1 MNILGID
8 TSSEVAAVAVINEE
22 KLIAEYILNYK
33 KTHSKNLMPM
43 IDQLLKSCD
52 MKMDDIDLIGVC
64 TGPGS
69 FTGLRIGVATAKAM
83 AHVKDI
89 PLVSVDTLSALAFNM
104 STSKGY
110 IVPILDAQRGQ
121 VYSASYLWEN
131 GRLQMVREIRVEK
144 LEELIDYIKTLEGI
158 AIVLGEASNIYR
170 ESLELVQNVEIP
182 PSSHRL
188 PRASSI
194 CEIAKEKY
202 EMGET
207 TDHFNMS
214 PLYIRK
220 SQAEV
225 QYEEK
230 MKRKKANE

>member
-8 TSSEVAAVAVINEE
+8 TSSEVAAVAVMNEE

-43 IDQLLKSCD
+43 IDQVLKSCD

-83 AHVKDI
+83 AHVKDM

-131 GRLQMVREIRVEK
+131 GTLKMTRDIRVEK
-144 LEELIDYIKTLEGI
+144 LEELIDYLKTLDGT
-158 AIVLGEASNIYR
+158 AVVLGEAANLYR
-170 ESLELVQNVEIP
+170 EVLESVENIEIP

-188 PRASSI
+188 SRASSI

-202 EMGET
+202 SRGET
-207 TDHFNMS
+207 TSHFDMS